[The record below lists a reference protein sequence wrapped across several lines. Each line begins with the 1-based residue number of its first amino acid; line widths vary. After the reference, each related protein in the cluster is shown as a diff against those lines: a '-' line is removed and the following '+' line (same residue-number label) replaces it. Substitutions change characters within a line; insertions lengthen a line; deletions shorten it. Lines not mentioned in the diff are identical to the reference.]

1 MPIRGRKERRG
12 SGSDGPRRLGEEK
25 VLRGRK
31 GSPPAREK
39 EGKRRIIR
47 RLSSLRA
54 QARRKAHRVHF
65 YSFLC
70 PYINSCRHT
79 GFGEGHCEGSEGRG
93 LGALSAALESRV
105 SHAYPSRAKTASGS
119 HAYPSPDKPVVISVA
134 AATLIR
140 AGRRRPYPDKAAT
153 LSVAAAMLIRVRI
166 SHAYPSREKAAAT
179 LIRVGR
185 AGARGRWE
193 GGGLG
198 TLGHC

>member
-153 LSVAAAMLIRVRI
+153 ISVAAATLIRVRI
-166 SHAYPSREKAAAT
+166 SHAYPSREKVAAT

>member
-47 RLSSLRA
+47 RLSSMRA

-153 LSVAAAMLIRVRI
+153 ISVAAAMLIRVRI

>member
-47 RLSSLRA
+47 RLSSMRA

-153 LSVAAAMLIRVRI
+153 ISVAAAMLIRVRI
-166 SHAYPSREKAAAT
+166 SHAYPSREKVAAT